1 MTLTQ
6 VAAVAADAQGALFI
20 LNVAARNM
28 GETPP
33 IVALRDVQRS
43 RLMVCAEHFAAA
55 APANDAAFV
64 PTPEPELA

>member
-28 GETPP
+28 GAIEP
-33 IVALRDVQRS
+33 IVAQREVHRS
-43 RLMVCAEHFAAA
+43 RLMVCAEYFAAA
-55 APANDAAFV
+55 APANDVAFES
-64 PTPEPELA
+64 TPELA

>member
-33 IVALRDVQRS
+33 IVALRDVQRA
-43 RLMVCAEHFAAA
+43 RLAVCAEHFAAA
-55 APANDAAFV
+55 APANDVAFES
-64 PTPEPELA
+64 TPELA